1 MLKMGFLKYLLILVL
16 LFPIVLRAQ
25 SCAGNFGDPVVN
37 ITFGSGSTP
46 GPIASTNYNYTTAS
60 CPIDGSY
67 TIVNRTN
74 GCFGNNWHTLS
85 EDHTPGDSDGFMML
99 VNASNAPGEFY
110 KETITDLCPG
120 TTYEFSAYVVNV
132 LKPSA
137 SGTKPNLTFIIESV
151 SGSVLGS
158 YSTGN
163 IPESLNPEWKKY
175 ALVFTTPVGVSS
187 VVLKILNTAPGGN
200 GNDLALDDIT
210 FRACGPTIKPKL
222 NGSLSPFNVCEGI
235 SQTVTLNADLGP
247 GYTNPAFI
255 WQKNIGNSGWL
266 DIPGANTKESTIVIN
281 PSSSISHQY
290 RLATAESFN
299 IGSPGCRIIS
309 DIITLSYFDKPIA
322 DAGPDKI
329 TIQDKPIALTA
340 SATGHMISY
349 KWSPATFLDDPY
361 ILNPISTPDQDIT
374 YTLEITDACNSVST
388 DQVFIKVLKNI
399 TIPNAFSP
407 NGDGVNDLWNVAGL
421 DSYPNADVLIF
432 NRYGAIIYQSKGY
445 QEPWDGTYRGT
456 PIPRGTYYYSI
467 NLNNGSKLY
476 SGSVFLMD

>member
-1 MLKMGFLKYLLILVL
+1 MGFLKYLLILVL

-67 TIVNRTN
+67 TIVSSTN
-74 GCFGNNWHTLS
+74 GCFGNNWHSLS

-110 KETITDLCPG
+110 KETITNLCPG

-175 ALVFTTPVGVSS
+175 ALVFTTPVGISS

-210 FRACGPTIKPKL
+210 FRACGPSIEPKL
-222 NGSLSPFNVCEGI
+222 NGSSTNFLLCEGP
-235 SQTVTLNADLGP
+235 SQMITLDANLGP
-247 GYTNPAFI
+247 GFTNPAFQ
-255 WQKNIGNSGWL
+255 WQANIDNFGWT
-266 DIPGANTKESTIVIN
+266 DIPSATSK
-281 PSSSISHQY
+281 SSSILINSSSLVSQKY
-290 RLATAESFN
+290 RLTVAETFN
-299 IGSPGCRIIS
+299 ISTFGCRINS
-309 DIITLSYFDKPIA
+309 DIVEIGFLDGPTV
-322 DAGPDKI
+322 DAGQNKEVM
-329 TIQDKPIALTA
+329 QDRPIALNGSA
-340 SATGHMISY
+340 SGNSLTY
-349 KWSPATFLDDPY
+349 KWIPDTFLDNPNV
-361 ILNPISTPDQDIT
+361 LNPIATPNRDMI
-374 YTLEITDACNSVST
+374 YTLEVTDACNKVAS
-388 DQVFIKVLKNI
+388 DQVFIKVLINI
-399 TIPNAFSP
+399 RIPNAFSP

-421 DSYPNADVLIF
+421 DSFPDADVLIF
-432 NRYGAIIYQSKGY
+432 NRNGTIIYQSKGY
-445 QEPWDGTYRGT
+445 QEPWDGTYRGA
-456 PIPRGTYYYSI
+456 PISRGTYYYSI
-467 NLNNGSKLY
+467 DLNNGTKLY